1 MTATTTFST
10 TLTVPTR
17 HVKELMARLSKAGF
31 TLLDTGE
38 RVATDEGI
46 DAEATVHL
54 VQMPTVD
61 CIDPDA
67 CVLGVPR

>member
-17 HVKELMARLSKAGF
+17 HARELMARLASVGF
-31 TLLDTGE
+31 TVLDTGD
-38 RVATDEGI
+38 RVSTEDGP
-46 DAEATVHL
+46 DAEATLHLVHL
-54 VQMPTVD
+54 PEAL
-61 CIDPDA
+61 DPEA